1 MLTVIDK
8 ISEQLEA
15 VISSLVTIEKRVC
28 NNEENI
34 SKLNMVIYRKLE
46 QSKHVKN
53 NLFSLQPLREVEL
66 AETTK
71 FEVKRRVVEEEEF
84 EG

>member
-1 MLTVIDK
+1 MCESGNKLQHSGRKPPSVEEDTDVPEEVLTVIDK

-34 SKLNMVIYRKLE
+34 SKLNMVIYRRL
-46 QSKHVKN
+46 
-53 NLFSLQPLREVEL
+53 
-66 AETTK
+66 
-71 FEVKRRVVEEEEF
+71 
-84 EG
+84 